1 MKKYNMLILAIT
13 CLFLVIAAG
22 CGQKEKANNRSG
34 LQSEKKETKGES
46 VNLTGNYHA
55 KNSNITIQITDE
67 NKIIFHEETKDSL
80 KVLMEKLIIEKMK
93 AKPQEGFM
101 EALLDGLQSG
111 SEFTK
116 TDTQLIFYPVE
127 DDSFS
132 LNVKYFND
140 GTIAFL
146 NESYEK

>member
-1 MKKYNMLILAIT
+1 MKKYKSLILAT
-13 CLFLVIAAG
+13 MCLFLLVAAG
-22 CGQKEKANNRSG
+22 CSQKEEANKSG
-34 LQSEKKETKGES
+34 LQPETKETKEES
-46 VNLTGNYHA
+46 VNLTGNYHT

-80 KVLMEKLIIEKMK
+80 KVLMETLILEKMK
-93 AKPQEGFM
+93 MKPKEGFM

-140 GTIAFL
+140 GTIVFL